1 MKAVNPYLNFDGK
14 AEEAFNFY
22 KSVFGG
28 EFMGTG
34 IMHIK
39 DMPDMPNMP
48 NLPEEEKN
56 RVMHV
61 SLPLGNGQVLMASDI
76 MPSMGHKLNVGNNNY
91 ICLSTESREESDK
104 LFNALSKE
112 GVVEMPLQDQFWGDY
127 YGSFKD
133 KYGVCWMIS
142 YSKGQQEA

>member
-1 MKAVNPYLNFDGK
+1 MKAVNPYLNFDGQ

-34 IMHIK
+34 IMHMK
-39 DMPDMPNMP
+39 DTPGAGEM
-48 NLPEEEKN
+48 NLSEEEKN

-76 MPSMGHKLNVGNNNY
+76 VPSMGHKLTVGNNNY
-91 ICLSTESREESDK
+91 ICLSTSSREESDRI
-104 LFNALSKE
+104 FNALSKD
-112 GVVEMPLQDQFWGDY
+112 GVVEMPMQDQFWGDY

-133 KYGVCWMIS
+133 KFGVCWMIS
-142 YSKGQQEA
+142 YSKNR